1 MSALTWDPQG
11 PLDLRTTLGGVGHG
25 GGDPTWGQDAD
36 GSTWWATW
44 TPDGPGTLRLARG
57 RVGDQGAQVVHADA
71 WGAGAGWLLSGVPE
85 LLGAA
90 DDRAGFEPARHPL
103 VAQLDHRFPG
113 LRVPRTRRVL
123 EAAISAALSQKVT
136 GREAFQSW
144 RTLVHRYGSAPPGPA
159 DPTVARSD
167 VFAHLVVPP
176 APKVWRTLSQHD
188 LMSAG
193 VTPARVRVVQAVAR
207 VWDAL
212 ERTAT
217 DRRPFDAVDVALRSI
232 PGVGPWTSAEI
243 RQRAHGDPDAI
254 SVGDY
259 HLANDICWALT
270 GEQGHRGDDETMLAL
285 VQPWARHRF
294 RVQRL
299 LEVAHLHAPRRGPRY
314 SPPDHRPRRGWPTPS
329 TP

>member
-1 MSALTWDPQG
+1 MSALTWDPGG
-11 PLDLRTTLGGVGHG
+11 PLDLPATLGGLGHG
-25 GGDPTWGQDAD
+25 RGDPTWAYDTD

-44 TPDGPGTLRLARG
+44 TPDGPGTLRLAPG
-57 RVGDQGAQVVHADA
+57 AVGQHGARVVHADA
-71 WGAGAGWLLSGVPE
+71 WGPGAQWLLSGVPE
-85 LLGAA
+85 LLGAT

-103 VAQLDHRFPG
+103 VAELDHRHPG
-113 LRVPRTRRVL
+113 LRIPRTRRVL

-136 GREAFQSW
+136 GNEAFASW
-144 RTLVHRYGSAPPGPA
+144 RAVVRRHGSAAPGPVT
-159 DPTVARSD
+159 PTAGRPVVLDR
-167 VFAHLVVPP
+167 LIVPP
-176 APKVWRTLSQHD
+176 APEGWRRLSQHD

-193 VTPARVRVVQAVAR
+193 VTPDRVRVVRALAL

-217 DRRPFDAVDVALRSI
+217 DARPLYAVDAALRSI

-259 HLANDICWALT
+259 HLANDTCWALT
-270 GEQGHRGDDETMLAL
+270 GKQGHRGDDETMLAL
-285 VQPWARHRF
+285 LQPWAGHRF

-314 SPPDHRPRRGWPTPS
+314 SPPADRRLGGWPAPS
-329 TP
+329 RP